1 MALFRSLATVG
12 GFTGISRVLGFV
24 RDILIADVLGTGP
37 IADAFFVAFRL
48 PNMFRRIVGEGAF
61 NAAFVPLFS
70 RRLEQ
75 EGEAAAKLFAEQAL
89 AVLLS
94 AVLALTAVAIAAM
107 PLLMH
112 VLAPGFPE
120 EPGQFDLAVEM
131 ARVMFPYLLF
141 MSLVALLSGVLN
153 ALHRFAAAAAA
164 PILLNIFLIVALAA
178 VIPLLGSPGRVLAW
192 TVAGAGL
199 AQFLVLMVAAG
210 RAGMALRLIRPRL
223 TAGVR
228 RLGQLMG
235 PGVLSAATQQV
246 MLLVGTAIAT
256 LQAEAVSYL
265 YYADRIY
272 QLPLGLIGI
281 AFGVVLLPDLSRK
294 LRSGQ
299 DALAME
305 RLNRGLEMSMVLTL
319 PAAVALLV
327 IAWPIVVVLF
337 ERGAFT
343 RESSDATAL
352 ALQAFAFGLPAFVLV
367 KILQPAY
374 FAREDTMTP
383 FKITVVSVAAY
394 VVLALG
400 LFWWIGFVGLAVA
413 TTIAAWLS
421 VALLAVGLRKRGFF
435 TLDQR
440 LKSRIPRIL
449 AASVLMGLGL
459 WLGSQL
465 LAGWIVGAFVVRVA
479 GLALLVGGGLAL
491 YGALGLLL
499 GVVELSELKALL
511 RRRGT

>member
-37 IADAFFVAFRL
+37 VTEAFVVAFRL
-48 PNMFRRIVGEGAF
+48 PNMFRRIVAEGAF
-61 NAAFVPLFS
+61 SAAFVPLFS

-75 EGEAAAKLFAEQAL
+75 EGELAAKVFAEQTL
-89 AVLLS
+89 SVLFTAVLSMS
-94 AVLALTAVAIAAM
+94 ALAIAAM
-107 PLLMH
+107 PLLLQ
-112 VLAPGFPE
+112 VLAPGFDEKPE
-120 EPGQFDLAVEM
+120 LYDLTVDM

-141 MSLVALLSGVLN
+141 MALVALYSGVLN

-164 PILLNIFLIVALAA
+164 PIILNIFFIAALVVIV
-178 VIPLLGSPGRVLAW
+178 PLLGHPGQVVAW
-192 TVAGAGL
+192 TVAAAGL
-199 AQFLVLMVAAG
+199 AQFLVLAIAAA
-210 RAGMALRLIRPRL
+210 RSGMALRLPRPRL
-223 TAGVR
+223 TPGIR
-228 RLGQLMG
+228 RLGHLMV
-235 PGVLSAATQQV
+235 PGVLSASAQQI

-256 LQAEAVSYL
+256 LQDEAVTYL
-265 YYADRIY
+265 YFADRIY

-281 AFGVVLLPDLSRK
+281 AFGVVLLPELSRK

-305 RLNRGLEMSMVLTL
+305 RLNRGLELAMLLTL
-319 PAAVALLV
+319 PAAVALAV
-327 IAWPIVVVLF
+327 IAWPIIVVLF
-337 ERGAFT
+337 ERGQFS
-343 RESSDATAL
+343 REASDATAL

-383 FKITVVSVAAY
+383 FKVTLVSV
-394 VVLALG
+394 VVYIGLALA
-400 LFWWIGFVGLAVA
+400 LFHTIGFVGLALA
-413 TTIAAWLS
+413 TTIAAWLNCG
-421 VALLAVGLRKRGFF
+421 LLAAGLHKRGFF

-440 LKSRIPRIL
+440 LLSRLPRIL
-449 AASVLMGLGL
+449 LASAVMGAGL
-459 WLGSQL
+459 WLGDLL
-465 LAGWIVGAFVVRVA
+465 LAAWIVGDFFTRIA

-499 GVVELSELKALL
+499 RVVELSELKALL